1 MDLMLS
7 KCICFFTL
15 RTFLLCA
22 AVSAPGLY
30 LVYFPLAAVPLS
42 LEFGYI
48 FLNEI
53 NGHYPEEVRHQS

>member
-15 RTFLLCA
+15 QRTFLLCA

-30 LVYFPLAAVPLS
+30 LVYFPLAAVSLS
-42 LEFGYI
+42 LEFGCV
-48 FLNEI
+48 FLDEI
-53 NGHYPEEVRHQS
+53 NRH